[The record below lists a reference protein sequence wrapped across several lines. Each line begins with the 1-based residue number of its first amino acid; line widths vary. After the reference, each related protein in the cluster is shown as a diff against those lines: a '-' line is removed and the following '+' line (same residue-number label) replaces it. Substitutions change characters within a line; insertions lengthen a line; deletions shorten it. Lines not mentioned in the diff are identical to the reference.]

1 MPTDCHNCRKPLSFA
16 DIAEIEA
23 DPRVA
28 EVVRYFGQA
37 ACKACC
43 GNAAKH
49 NAVLRSA

>member
-37 ACKACC
+37 ACNACR
-43 GNAAKH
+43 GKAAKH
-49 NAVLRSA
+49 NTRLRAA